1 MWVKTKIGDN
11 GKGGKA
17 MKEMIKRTAVVSII
31 TSLIFAV
38 LGIVMIAN
46 PEAAIEIVAAV
57 LGITVIVIGAEK
69 IISYFVR
76 KGNLDFFNYELIYGI
91 IAILF
96 GILIMTHSNTFAS
109 IVRIIIGIWIA
120 YAGLMKINIS
130 FKLKSANIS
139 AWAVVLILSI
149 ISLLA
154 GILVMFSNTSSIVI
168 LTAVVMIIYAIADVI
183 DEIIFINNVDKI
195 LE

>member
-1 MWVKTKIGDN
+1 
-11 GKGGKA
+11 

-69 IISYFVR
+69 IISYFVM

-91 IAILF
+91 VAILF

-120 YAGLMKINIS
+120 YAGLMKINLS

-149 ISLLA
+149 ISLLFLA

-168 LTAVVMIIYAIADVI
+168 LTAVVMIIYAIADII
-183 DEIIFINNVDKI
+183 DEIIFISNVDKI

>member
-1 MWVKTKIGDN
+1 
-11 GKGGKA
+11 

-69 IISYFVR
+69 IISYFVM
-76 KGNLDFFNYELIYGI
+76 KGNLDFFNYELIY
-91 IAILF
+91 

-139 AWAVVLILSI
+139 AWAIVLILSI

-168 LTAVVMIIYAIADVI
+168 LTAVVMIIYAIADII

>member
-1 MWVKTKIGDN
+1 
-11 GKGGKA
+11 
-17 MKEMIKRTAVVSII
+17 MKKMIKRTAVVSII

-69 IISYFVR
+69 IISYFVM

-91 IAILF
+91 VAILF
-96 GILIMTHSNTFAS
+96 GILIMIHSNTFAS

-139 AWAVVLILSI
+139 AWAIVLILSI

-168 LTAVVMIIYAIADVI
+168 LTAVVMIIYAIADII

>member
-1 MWVKTKIGDN
+1 
-11 GKGGKA
+11 

-69 IISYFVR
+69 IISYFVM

-91 IAILF
+91 VAILF
-96 GILIMTHSNTFAS
+96 GILIITHSNTFAS
-109 IVRIIIGIWIA
+109 IVRIIIVILIA

-139 AWAVVLILSI
+139 AWAIVLILSI

-168 LTAVVMIIYAIADVI
+168 LTAVVMIIYAIADII

>member
-1 MWVKTKIGDN
+1 
-11 GKGGKA
+11 

-57 LGITVIVIGAEK
+57 LGITVIVIGAE
-69 IISYFVR
+69 IISYFVM

-91 IAILF
+91 VAILF

-139 AWAVVLILSI
+139 AWAIVLILSI

-168 LTAVVMIIYAIADVI
+168 LTAVVMIIYAIADII

>member
-1 MWVKTKIGDN
+1 
-11 GKGGKA
+11 
-17 MKEMIKRTAVVSII
+17 MKEVIKRTAVVSII

-69 IISYFVR
+69 IISYFVM
-76 KGNLDFFNYELIYGI
+76 KGNQDFFNYELIYGI

-109 IVRIIIGIWIA
+109 IVRIIIAIWIA
-120 YAGLMKINIS
+120 YAALMKINIS

-168 LTAVVMIIYAIADVI
+168 LTAVVMIIYAIADII
-183 DEIIFINNVDKI
+183 DEIIVINNVDKI

>member
-69 IISYFVR
+69 IISYFV
-76 KGNLDFFNYELIYGI
+76 
-91 IAILF
+91 
-96 GILIMTHSNTFAS
+96 
-109 IVRIIIGIWIA
+109 
-120 YAGLMKINIS
+120 MK
-130 FKLKSANIS
+130 
-139 AWAVVLILSI
+139 
-149 ISLLA
+149 
-154 GILVMFSNTSSIVI
+154 
-168 LTAVVMIIYAIADVI
+168 
-183 DEIIFINNVDKI
+183 
-195 LE
+195 

>member
-1 MWVKTKIGDN
+1 
-11 GKGGKA
+11 

-69 IISYFVR
+69 IISYFVM

-91 IAILF
+91 VAILF

-109 IVRIIIGIWIA
+109 IVRIIIVIWIA
-120 YAGLMKINIS
+120 YAGLMKINLS

-139 AWAVVLILSI
+139 AWAIVLILSI

-168 LTAVVMIIYAIADVI
+168 LTAVVMIIYAIADII

>member
-1 MWVKTKIGDN
+1 MNELSATVK
-11 GKGGKA
+11 
-17 MKEMIKRTAVVSII
+17 
-31 TSLIFAV
+31 SLRKQFNMTQEDLSV
-38 LGIVMIAN
+38 KSGVGLR
-46 PEAAIEIVAAV
+46 
-57 LGITVIVIGAEK
+57 
-69 IISYFVR
+69 FVR
-76 KGNLDFFNYELIYGI
+76 DLEQGKSTLRLDKVNQLLDFFNYELIYGI
-91 IAILF
+91 VAILF

-120 YAGLMKINIS
+120 YAGLMKINLS

-168 LTAVVMIIYAIADVI
+168 LTAVVMIIYAIADII
-183 DEIIFINNVDKI
+183 DEIIFISNVDKI

>member
-1 MWVKTKIGDN
+1 
-11 GKGGKA
+11 

-69 IISYFVR
+69 IISYFVM

-91 IAILF
+91 VAILF
-96 GILIMTHSNTFAS
+96 GILIMTNSNTFAS

-139 AWAVVLILSI
+139 AWAIVLILSI

-168 LTAVVMIIYAIADVI
+168 LTAVVMIIYAIADII

>member
-1 MWVKTKIGDN
+1 
-11 GKGGKA
+11 
-17 MKEMIKRTAVVSII
+17 
-31 TSLIFAV
+31 
-38 LGIVMIAN
+38 
-46 PEAAIEIVAAV
+46 
-57 LGITVIVIGAEK
+57 
-69 IISYFVR
+69 
-76 KGNLDFFNYELIYGI
+76 
-91 IAILF
+91 
-96 GILIMTHSNTFAS
+96 
-109 IVRIIIGIWIA
+109 
-120 YAGLMKINIS
+120 MKINIS

-168 LTAVVMIIYAIADVI
+168 LTAVVMIIYAIADII

>member
-1 MWVKTKIGDN
+1 
-11 GKGGKA
+11 

-69 IISYFVR
+69 IISYFVM

-91 IAILF
+91 VAILF

-120 YAGLMKINIS
+120 Y
-130 FKLKSANIS
+130 
-139 AWAVVLILSI
+139 VVLILSI

-168 LTAVVMIIYAIADVI
+168 LTAVVMIIYAIADII

>member
-1 MWVKTKIGDN
+1 
-11 GKGGKA
+11 

-57 LGITVIVIGAEK
+57 IVIGAEK
-69 IISYFVR
+69 IISYFVM

-91 IAILF
+91 VAILF

-168 LTAVVMIIYAIADVI
+168 LTAVVMIIYAIADII

>member
-1 MWVKTKIGDN
+1 
-11 GKGGKA
+11 

-69 IISYFVR
+69 IISYFVM

-96 GILIMTHSNTFAS
+96 GILIMTYSNTFAS

>member
-38 LGIVMIAN
+38 LGIVMITN

-69 IISYFVR
+69 IISYFVM
-76 KGNLDFFNYELIYGI
+76 KGNQDFFNYELIYGI

-96 GILIMTHSNTFAS
+96 GILIMMHSNTFAS

-120 YAGLMKINIS
+120 YAGLMKINLS

-168 LTAVVMIIYAIADVI
+168 LTAVVMIIYAIADII

>member
-1 MWVKTKIGDN
+1 
-11 GKGGKA
+11 

-69 IISYFVR
+69 IISYFVM

-91 IAILF
+91 VAILF
-96 GILIMTHSNTFAS
+96 GILIMMHSNTFAS

-168 LTAVVMIIYAIADVI
+168 LTAVVMIIYAIADII

>member
-1 MWVKTKIGDN
+1 
-11 GKGGKA
+11 
-17 MKEMIKRTAVVSII
+17 MKKMIKRTAVVSII

-69 IISYFVR
+69 IISYFVM

-91 IAILF
+91 VAILF
-96 GILIMTHSNTFAS
+96 GILIMIHSNTFAS

-139 AWAVVLILSI
+139 AWAIVLILSI

-168 LTAVVMIIYAIADVI
+168 LTAVVMIIYAIADII
-183 DEIIFINNVDKI
+183 DEIIFISNVDKI

>member
-1 MWVKTKIGDN
+1 
-11 GKGGKA
+11 

-69 IISYFVR
+69 IISYFVM

-91 IAILF
+91 VAILF
-96 GILIMTHSNTFAS
+96 GILIMTYSNTFAS

-168 LTAVVMIIYAIADVI
+168 LTAVVMIIYAIADII

>member
-1 MWVKTKIGDN
+1 
-11 GKGGKA
+11 

-69 IISYFVR
+69 IISYFVM
-76 KGNLDFFNYELIYGI
+76 KGNLDFFKYELIYGI
-91 IAILF
+91 VA
-96 GILIMTHSNTFAS
+96 MTHSNTFAS

-139 AWAVVLILSI
+139 AWAIVLILSI

-168 LTAVVMIIYAIADVI
+168 LTAVVMIIYAIADII

>member
-46 PEAAIEIVAAV
+46 PEAEIVASV

-69 IISYFVR
+69 IISYFVM

-91 IAILF
+91 VAILF

-168 LTAVVMIIYAIADVI
+168 LTAVVMIIYAIADII

>member
-69 IISYFVR
+69 IISYFVM

-91 IAILF
+91 TAILF

-139 AWAVVLILSI
+139 AWAVVLIL
-149 ISLLA
+149 L
-154 GILVMFSNTSSIVI
+154 
-168 LTAVVMIIYAIADVI
+168 
-183 DEIIFINNVDKI
+183 
-195 LE
+195 